1 MPWRS
6 HGWRWPVWQ
15 ESRLS
20 RARPWRTTWTRFL
33 PGIPHSRRRT
43 SCWQRCWQACV
54 GAPVPG
60 AGAGA
65 AARARARS
73 RRTGGA
79 RARGGDRRARTAPG
93 EPFRHREQ
101 RVRSQHARA
110 FLSCCHRRV
119 SHRRRDRTRNSRPVD
134 EARPI
139 PPHDTRTES
148 HRQPARARSRLR
160 HPHRVLPPAHDRR
173 VLIEQF
179 SRVAT
184 QRPFADFPDFGK
196 NFEVRR
202 C

>member
-43 SCWQRCWQACV
+43 SCWQRCWQALCW
-54 GAPVPG
+54 GSCSWSWRRCG
-60 AGAGA
+60 
-65 AARARARS
+65 RARS
-73 RRTGGA
+73 SARSSYWRRS
-79 RARGGDRRARTAPG
+79 
-93 EPFRHREQ
+93 RHREQ

-110 FLSCCHRRV
+110 FLSCCHRRA
-119 SHRRRDRTRNSRPVD
+119 SHRRRDRTRDSRPVD

-139 PPHDTRTES
+139 PPHDTRAES